1 MPRKKKPAPKP
12 PIRKVPVIGG
22 KALPGRPRKD
32 GLPPIQRTP
41 QLTPEEAAALAV
53 RNASAAL
60 LAKIR
65 YYAGLALTPKLLSV
79 MVNKDFPDAKVVPAD
94 FEGSGRYH
102 NVVLEGKAEAVMAVS
117 QALFER
123 AKNGTGKG
131 VDALFFLKCQGD
143 WNETPA
149 AREKAKKVD
158 DDKPLTGFVFQVVK

>member
-1 MPRKKKPAPKP
+1 MPPKGWKKKPKIP
-12 PIRKVPVIGG
+12 KVPIANG

-32 GLPPIQRTP
+32 GLPPVQRKAI
-41 QLTPEEAAALAV
+41 LTPEEAAALAV

-65 YYAGLALTPKLLSV
+65 HYAGLALTPKLLAV
-79 MVNKDFPDAKVVPAD
+79 MVNKDFPDAKVVAAD
-94 FEGSGRYH
+94 FDTDGRYH

-158 DDKPLTGFVFQVVK
+158 DSKPLAGFVFKVVK